1 MFEDEKV
8 NRLQDAFDTWET
20 IINHGFKEIPFI
32 LVFNKI
38 DLFKEKLAS
47 GLDNAAFTFN
57 NYSGAQSYGPIME
70 HVSSSFEKMNRDNK
84 PSRIFFKCAL
94 SDDMDD
100 MFDAIARYYETGDM
114 GEQ

>member
-1 MFEDEKV
+1 MYEDEKT

-32 LVFNKI
+32 LVFNKT
-38 DLFKEKLAS
+38 DLFKEKLTS
-47 GLDNAAFTFN
+47 GLDNAKFTFN
-57 NYSGAQSYGPIME
+57 GYAGSQNYGEIME
-70 HVSSSFEKMNRDNK
+70 HVSTSFERMNRDKK

-100 MFDAIARYYETGDM
+100 LFTSVARYYESGDM
-114 GEQ
+114 GV